1 MSAVAWGELLITL
14 SKHSRQAGIADRI
27 FQLDS
32 INQNH
37 STTIFMAFFM
47 QTAPQM
53 ALDRKRNMCTEE
65 LLVEEE
71 EGFA

>member
-1 MSAVAWGELLITL
+1 MSSVAWGVLLITL
-14 SKHSRQAGIADRI
+14 SKHSARAGIADRI

-37 STTIFMAFFM
+37 STTIFTASFM
-47 QTAPQM
+47 QTSSQM

-65 LLVEEE
+65 LPVEEE
-71 EGFA
+71 EGFT